1 MKIRILDTIWTV
13 HFANADNMVF
23 IMPNKERTIG
33 VTDVDTKEIFIA
45 NNLPRELEREVF
57 LHEVCHAQS
66 YVTGLNLSEKDEEC
80 MCMWVGKNM

>member
-13 HFANADNMVF
+13 HFANADNIVF
-23 IMPNKERTIG
+23 IMPNGERTIG
-33 VTDVDTKEIFIA
+33 VTDVDTREIFIA